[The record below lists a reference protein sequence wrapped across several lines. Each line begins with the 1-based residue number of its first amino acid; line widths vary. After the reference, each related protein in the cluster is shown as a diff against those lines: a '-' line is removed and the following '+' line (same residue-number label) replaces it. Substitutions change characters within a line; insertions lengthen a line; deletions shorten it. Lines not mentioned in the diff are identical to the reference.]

1 MRYNINFI
9 ANSKKYF
16 TLSLV
21 LLAIILVGIVAFGVQ
36 LDIQFKGGTMIT
48 YAYDGELDPSAF
60 AATADS
66 LIDDPVSVRESTDLA
81 TGAHTMIVNLSSAE
95 GMSSDEIFGFTAAL
109 QEAYPQN
116 NLISEQTNNVDPSI
130 GADFLR
136 KSLWAVAV
144 ASMLMVVFVG
154 YRFRRIGGMS
164 AGLMGVVALIHD
176 VAMVFGAFVLFRIPI
191 DDNFIAVIL
200 TILGYSLNDTIVIYD
215 RIRENRRLLGS
226 RLTTTE
232 LVNTS
237 INQSLVRSINTTVT
251 TIAAMIVVMIVSY
264 IFNVTSIQSFAFPMV
279 VGLVSG
285 TYSSVCIAGPLW
297 VRWQNRRMKAA

>member
-1 MRYNINFI
+1 MRFNINFI
-9 ANSKKYF
+9 SNSKKYF

-21 LLAIILVGIVAFGVQ
+21 LLAIIAVGMFAFGVQ

-48 YAYDGELDPSAF
+48 YAYDGELDAAAF

-66 LIDDPVSVRESTDLA
+66 LIDAPVSVRESTDLA
-81 TGAHTMIVNLSSAE
+81 SGARTLVVNLSSAE

-116 NLISEQTNNVDPSI
+116 NLRSEQTNNVDPSI

-226 RLTTTE
+226 KLTTAE

-251 TIAAMIVVMIVSY
+251 TIMAMVVVMVVSY

-279 VGLVSG
+279 VGLISG

-297 VRWQNRRMKAA
+297 VRWQNHRAKTA

>member
-1 MRYNINFI
+1 MRFNINFI
-9 ANSKKYF
+9 SNSKKYF

-21 LLAIILVGIVAFGVQ
+21 LLAIIAVGMFAFGVQ

-48 YAYDGELDPSAF
+48 YAYNGELDAAAF

-66 LIDDPVSVRESTDLA
+66 LIDAPVSVRESTDLA
-81 TGAHTMIVNLSSAE
+81 SGARTLVVNLSSAE

-116 NLISEQTNNVDPSI
+116 NLRSEQTNNVDPSI

-226 RLTTTE
+226 KLTTAE

-251 TIAAMIVVMIVSY
+251 TIMAMVVVMVVSY

-279 VGLVSG
+279 VGLISG

-297 VRWQNRRMKAA
+297 VRWQNHRAKTA